1 MIGAA
6 PLHYSTLPPAPPRSR
21 PHCAWRQ
28 LRALRGR
35 YPQEPRRAAHPS
47 EARRASHSAGVQGG
61 DRKPEPGADRACRGL
76 SRHAGLRW
84 EVVWC
89 CSVGACGDAHSPSI
103 VLQLESSLFGVLVVH
118 VKPQLELLLNLPPDA
133 LTKEVALTQ
142 DLTELFIKY
151 QASGRVGV

>member
-1 MIGAA
+1 MLLPFTTPPCRLPRPAVGRIA
-6 PLHYSTLPPAPPRSR
+6 PGGSF
-21 PHCAWRQ
+21 
-28 LRALRGR
+28 
-35 YPQEPRRAAHPS
+35 EP
-47 EARRASHSAGVQGG
+47 SAGAILKNRDELRIPLKLAELPTPQAF
-61 DRKPEPGADRACRGL
+61 KEAIASLSPEQIALAEAFRGMQVC
-76 SRHAGLRW
+76 AGK
-84 EVVWC
+84 VVWC